1 MMSDTPIA
9 RMIAFIQGIG
19 IRVTTGTVAD
29 DSFLPGLTV
38 RDGGIVYDP
47 DRLAYPG
54 DLLHEA
60 GHIAVSDPA
69 ARNAMNT
76 VSSDPGDEMA
86 AIAWSYA
93 AVLAIGID
101 PAIVFHADGYKGS
114 AQAIIDNFSAGRYFG
129 VPMLEWFGMAAN
141 VNEAAASG
149 EDRYPRMRRWLR

>member
-1 MMSDTPIA
+1 MSDTPIA
-9 RMIAFIQGIG
+9 RMIAFIRGIG
-19 IRVTTGTVAD
+19 IRITTGTVAG
-29 DSFLPGLTV
+29 DSFLPGLAV

-69 ARNAMNT
+69 ARDMLCT

-93 AVLAIGID
+93 AARAIGID

-114 AQAIIDNFSAGRYFG
+114 AQAIIDNFSAGHYFG

-141 VNEAAASG
+141 ANEAAASG